1 MSQKTPKSAVPPQP
15 ARPVIVRVA
24 GMRRTGTC
32 RYMDFGMNIS
42 AISRIVAG
50 GVAGGAASY

>member
-1 MSQKTPKSAVPPQP
+1 
-15 ARPVIVRVA
+15 VRVA